1 MKILNSLELKSLK
14 IGDEV
19 FISYKDMNS
28 DDKFNYEKSEVVLID
43 NGTIY
48 FNNDF
53 GTWDIDLNSNGYVNT
68 GDYIFSVYK

>member
-19 FISYKDMNS
+19 FLSYKDMNS
-28 DDKFNYEKSEVVLID
+28 NDKFNYEKSEVVLID
-43 NGTIY
+43 NGIIY

-53 GTWDIDLNSNGYVNT
+53 GTWDIELNSNGYVDT
-68 GDYIFSVYK
+68 GDYSFSVYK